1 MRRCVAPRTPYL
13 ASIRPSPTTTS
24 LMRLKTRP
32 AVDWKAACMLLS
44 GVGGQDNASDGGIH
58 RKRAPRSPQP
68 RKRSAGD
75 AGRSLALL
83 TVVLQKQLSNAADA
97 EDAVQDA
104 LLSAYKLRPIQR
116 AGANVDMVNRHS
128 RRHWRVP
135 CPTL

>member
-1 MRRCVAPRTPYL
+1 MQATEAYIESGQHPEVRSREKDPRE
-13 ASIRPSPTTTS
+13 
-24 LMRLKTRP
+24 MQD
-32 AVDWKAACMLLS
+32 VLS
-44 GVGGQDNASDGGIH
+44 
-58 RKRAPRSPQP
+58 
-68 RKRSAGD
+68 
-75 AGRSLALL
+75 LL

-135 CPTL
+135 CPTLD